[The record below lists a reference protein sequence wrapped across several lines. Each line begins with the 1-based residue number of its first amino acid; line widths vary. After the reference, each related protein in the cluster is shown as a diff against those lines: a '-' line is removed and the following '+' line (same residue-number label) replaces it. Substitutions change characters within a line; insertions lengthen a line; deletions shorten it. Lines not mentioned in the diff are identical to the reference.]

1 MGTKHRKTYGKA
13 MIFKNDEEK
22 YVNIN
27 KNDLYKDIML
37 KLKVELTDI
46 IHNLSNS
53 DKIHTNLSSNIINIL
68 SKEKYIVMQ
77 KYNDYE
83 SNKDIRNIANQGLEN
98 ILLKKS
104 HEAEDIAKKYIDQ
117 LNTKYKIEGY

>member
-1 MGTKHRKTYGKA
+1 MQRC
-13 MIFKNDEEK
+13 KNDEEK